1 MNLRFLPLFTLRVAH
16 SYYTGVCRDVAV
28 VVPGETARLLRN
40 GRLLA
45 REVEGVLHV
54 MYEAG
59 DGDDPLVPFGGIT
72 LRLGLQLLN
81 PHFGNF
87 TELPPGFPALRPR
100 FTNAADPRALA
111 AGEGV
116 TFVGETFSY
125 ALGEA
130 DRPAMVTL
138 RDAAGTAL
146 RIDTVT
152 AEDGRAEVSFDV
164 RGVAAGLLEVEAEYP
179 GPVMRTAA
187 LYLDAEL
194 RQRGAKAVVEI
205 TLDEDFVGD
214 PPAFTVSFAARAE
227 VLSYYLVVDGYS
239 AIDLASLSVSDQ
251 GFTDDARAEVT
262 FTRIEPPGPGDL
274 PAALLAPGG
283 EAVVVFRSQAPLA
296 RREQGRRRIQLSKNG
311 DVLMANLP
319 QPGTE
324 RAGADLILHLSK
336 T

>member
-1 MNLRFLPLFTLRVAH
+1 MNFHFLPLFTLRVAH
-16 SYYTGVCRDVAV
+16 GYYTGVCRDVAM
-28 VVPGETARLLRN
+28 VVPAETARLLRN

-45 REVEGVLHV
+45 REVESVLHV

-59 DGDDPLVPFGGIT
+59 DGDDPVVPLGGTT
-72 LRLGLQLLN
+72 LRFGLQLLN

-100 FTNAADPRALA
+100 LTNAADPRALA
-111 AGEGV
+111 AEEGV

-125 ALGEA
+125 ALGDA

-152 AEDGRAEVSFDV
+152 AEDGRTAVSFDA
-164 RGVAAGLLEVEAEYP
+164 RGVAAGPLTVDAEYP
-179 GPVMRTAA
+179 GGVNQTAA

-194 RQRGAKAVVEI
+194 RQREAMAVVEI
-205 TLDEDFVGD
+205 TVDAGFAGD
-214 PPAFTVSFAARAE
+214 PPAFTVPFTARAE

-251 GFTDDARAEVT
+251 GFAEDARAEVT
-262 FTRIEPPGPGDL
+262 FARIEPPGPGDL
-274 PAALLAPGG
+274 PASLLAPGG
-283 EAVVVFRSQAPLA
+283 EAVVVFRSQAPLP
-296 RREQGRRRIQLSKNG
+296 RRERGRRRIQLSKNG

>member
-1 MNLRFLPLFTLRVAH
+1 MNLRFLPLFTLGVAH
-16 SYYTGVCRDVAV
+16 GYYTGVCRDLAV
-28 VVPGETARLLRN
+28 VVPGATARLLRG

-59 DGDDPLVPFGGIT
+59 DGDDPIVPFGGVT
-72 LRLGLQLLN
+72 LRFGLQLLN

-100 FTNAADPRALA
+100 FTNAAAPRALA
-111 AGEGV
+111 AAEGV
-116 TFVGETFSY
+116 TFVGETFTH
-125 ALGEA
+125 ALGVA
-130 DRPAMVTL
+130 DRPATVTL
-138 RDAAGTAL
+138 RDGAGTAL
-146 RIDTVT
+146 RTETVT
-152 AEDGRAEVSFDV
+152 EADGRTEVSFDV
-164 RGVAAGLLEVEAEYP
+164 RGVAAGPLEVEAEYP
-179 GPVMRTAA
+179 GAATETAS

-194 RQRGAKAVVEI
+194 RQREAVAVVEI
-205 TLDEDFVGD
+205 TLDDDFQGD
-214 PPAFTVSFAARAE
+214 PPAFTVPFTARAE

-239 AIDLASLSVSDQ
+239 ALDLASLSVSDQ
-251 GFTDDARAEVT
+251 GFAEDARAEVT
-262 FTRIEPPGPGDL
+262 FARIEPPGVGDL
-274 PAALLAPGG
+274 PVSLLAPGG
-283 EAVVVFRSQAPLA
+283 EAVVLFRSQAPLP
-296 RREQGRRRIQLSKNG
+296 RRERGRRRIQLSKNG